1 MLCSRCKKRQAVVFI
16 STIQGN
22 DKRDEGLCLI
32 CAKEL
37 GVPQVNDY
45 LEKMG
50 ISDEDLEESYK
61 MIFGDVDEESGADA
75 DSGADDDFTPGG
87 AGTMMP
93 FFKRFAANKDSQTE
107 SEKQD
112 LKDDKKH
119 NKKKEEKKRKFL
131 DTYCTNLTAK
141 AKKGEIDRIIGREK
155 EIYRVMQIL
164 SRRTKNNPCIIGEP
178 GVGKTAI
185 AEGIAQKLADGD
197 VPFRLQGKE
206 LYMLDLT
213 SLVAGTQF
221 RGQFEGRV
229 KALIEEI
236 KTAGN
241 IILFI
246 DEVHNLVGT
255 GDSEGTMNAANI
267 LKPALSR
274 GEVQVIGATT
284 FNEYRKYIEK
294 DSALE
299 RRFQPVT
306 ANEPSIEDTIELLK
320 GIKEYYEEYH
330 KLYVSD
336 DILKSC
342 AVLSERYITDRYLP
356 DKAIDLL
363 DEAAAC
369 ASINSKELTEYEQ
382 LKKKNKAL
390 ETEENNL
397 SAETEN
403 KDYQRIAEI
412 KTELAKNTAR
422 IDELEPMIKE
432 VHVTENDVCKVIELW
447 TGIPASKLLET
458 EFKRIANLETVLKS
472 KVVGQDEACELV
484 AAAIKRT
491 RVQLS
496 ARRRPASFIFVGPT
510 GVGKTELVKVL
521 ANELFNTVDPL
532 IRLDM
537 SEFME
542 KHSVS
547 RIIGSPPG
555 YVGYDEA
562 GQLTEKV
569 RRKPYSVILFD
580 EIEKAHPDVMNILLQ
595 ILDEGKVTDAH
606 GRTVSF
612 ENTVIAM
619 TSNAGSSFNTSGL
632 GFAKSEADISKDK
645 AMKALG
651 EFLRPE
657 FLSRVDEV
665 VVFKPLTLDAYKGI
679 AGLMIGEM
687 KEPLLEKNITLNVSD
702 EAYELVAKKASG
714 GKFGGRDVRKV
725 VRKDIEDKVAN
736 IIVEADGNI
745 SQIDVDSDGDEIKVT
760 GK

>member
-61 MIFGDVDEESGADA
+61 MIFGDVDEETDA

-665 VVFKPLTLDAYKGI
+665 VVFKPLTLDAYNGI

-745 SQIDVDSDGDEIKVT
+745 SQIDVDADGDEIKVT